1 MKSALHRRI
10 RIAVILG
17 TALVLCFVAPGCRG
31 RGAGADA
38 YCPQPDV
45 PPPPPPLECADS
57 GASAC
62 LCPDFGVDLLALSAG
77 DADLFD
83 VSFAPGVIPSTDAA
97 GAPDGGPVDGAAAP
111 IAPRLGY
118 VIVYVPD
125 VVRSL
130 AFYERAFG
138 LTRGFVS
145 EAADYAELSTGET
158 RLAFVSEALAHGNL
172 PGGFRANAPGEPP
185 AGFEVALV
193 TPDVDGAY
201 RRALE
206 AGATKVAEPARKPW
220 GQTVAYVRDPD
231 GVLVELATPME
242 TPPPTD

>member
-1 MKSALHRRI
+1 MESTVAVVVQDGAMKSANHCRF
-10 RIAVILG
+10 RIAVLLG
-17 TALVLCFVAPGCRG
+17 TALVMCFAAPGCRG

-45 PPPPPPLECADS
+45 PPPPPVECADS

-62 LCPDFGVDLLALSAG
+62 LCPDFGVDLLATVAL
-77 DADLFD
+77 
-83 VSFAPGVIPSTDAA
+83 DAA
-97 GAPDGGPVDGAAAP
+97 GPPDGGPVDGAAAP

-125 VVRSL
+125 VARSL

-138 LTRGFVS
+138 LARGFVS
-145 EAADYAELSTGET
+145 EAGDYAEMATGET

-172 PGGFRANAPGEPP
+172 PGGFRGNVPGEPP
-185 AGFEVALV
+185 AAFEVALV

-206 AGATKVAEPARKPW
+206 AGATSVAEPARKPW
-220 GQTVAYVRDPD
+220 GQTVATVRDPN

-242 TPPPTD
+242 TPPPAE